1 MIKNGMV
8 ISISKI
14 IINLFIIFIIIII
27 HMSMATPII
36 PVFSIISITPIVACA
51 SANPLHNVPLDSWVY
66 VNLQKLEAMNLFIGE
81 DSIALNTKPLTHRS
95 VAALINRALLNIQQ
109 GKVVLPEI
117 QVTLLEELL
126 TEFTEELKE
135 YGVRVI
141 PREWSSQQIL
151 EQYQSEQL
159 YQYLSYFIEKGY
171 IEPLSGT
178 DLPVSRQQI
187 AQLISQMIFSL
198 QSGQLKEVNLSETDV
213 ACLDYLVTELKD
225 ELSFYGLSVVYL
237 NKSKALINHL
247 EETFLFSGYLNQSLS
262 LIGQNEKIENKQKIE
277 NQEEHKKNIKLSQGL
292 FELQFGAQLSGELWE
307 ELPFMIDFSLTTQ
320 VYDIYNV
327 DFAPLSL
334 NLNKAYLKFQTNS
347 FRLSLPDSI
356 ANIPLI
362 SIVDEFEIP
371 EIQWQIG
378 REEIFWGPAHSGSLI
393 LSDRAAPLNMISYSG
408 NFNLEQIA
416 DGLGQ
421 LHFTKLFSYLD
432 ENRLLFGQR
441 FEYSPDTPW
450 RVALSETAIAAQDCG
465 IGYFNPLPFPL
476 ANYLIQ
482 QIYSNFPSLSE
493 KENNINYNI
502 GLDGQYLFDNGVK
515 IYGEVMFD
523 DFIFYQKDN
532 PFPGRYGFTLGN
544 YIPNIFQDYQTDL
557 VLEYTRIN
565 NYVYYPRTEWQYYL
579 YQGEYLG
586 HPLGPDADQF
596 ILEINHQLN
605 EDTLLQFAYIH
616 QRHGEGQKG
625 IPLPVDPVVANEN
638 RFLSGIIEKSDNF
651 QASLTYDLS
660 EDWQVSVSGSFQNI
674 YNEDNQLNQNNQN
687 LTLTVELNL
696 EF

>member
-1 MIKNGMV
+1 
-8 ISISKI
+8 
-14 IINLFIIFIIIII
+14 
-27 HMSMATPII
+27 MSVATPIT
-36 PVFSIISITPIVACA
+36 PVFSIISITPIDAYA
-51 SANPLHNVPLDSWVY
+51 SVNPLLNVPLDSWVY
-66 VNLQKLEAMNLFIGE
+66 ANLQKLEAMNLFEGE
-81 DSIALNTKPLTHRS
+81 VSMALNTKPLTRRS
-95 VAALINRALLNIQQ
+95 VAALINHALLNIQQ

-117 QVTLLEELL
+117 QVILLEELI

-141 PREWSSQQIL
+141 PQEWSSQQIL
-151 EQYQSEQL
+151 EQYQSDQL
-159 YQYLSYFIEKGY
+159 YQYFSYFIEKGY
-171 IEPLSGT
+171 IEPLSSI
-178 DLPVSRQQI
+178 DRSVSRQQI

-198 QSGQLKEVNLSETDV
+198 QAGQLKEENLSETDI
-213 ACLDYLVTELKD
+213 AYLDYLVTELKD
-225 ELSFYGLSVVYL
+225 ELSFYGLKVVYL

-262 LIGQNEKIENKQKIE
+262 LVGQNEKIEHQQKIE

-292 FELQFGAQLSGELWE
+292 LELQFGAQLSGELWE
-307 ELPFMIDFSLTTQ
+307 ELPFMIDLSLATQ
-320 VYDIYNV
+320 IYDIYNI
-327 DFAPLSL
+327 DFAPVSLS
-334 NLNKAYLKFQTNS
+334 LNKAYLKFKTNS
-347 FRLSLPDSI
+347 FRLSLPDSMT
-356 ANIPLI
+356 NITLI
-362 SIVDEFEIP
+362 SVFDELEIP

-378 REEIFWGPAHSGSLI
+378 REEMYWGPAHSGSLI
-393 LSDRAAPLNMISYSG
+393 LSDGAAPLDMISYSG
-408 NFNLEQIA
+408 NFDLEQIA

-450 RVALSETAIAAQDCG
+450 RVALSETSIAAQDCG

-476 ANYLIQ
+476 INYLIQ
-482 QIYSNFPSLSE
+482 QIYSNFPNLSE

-502 GLDGQYLFDNGVK
+502 GLDGQYLFDNGIK

-523 DFIFYQKDN
+523 DFIFYRRDN

-565 NYVYYPRTEWQYYL
+565 NYVYYPRAEWQYYL

-586 HPLGPDADQF
+586 HPLGPDADQLT
-596 ILEINHQLN
+596 IEINHQLN
-605 EDTLLQFAYIH
+605 EDTSLQFAYIH

-625 IPLPVDPVVANEN
+625 IPLPADPVVANEN
-638 RFLSGIIEKSDNF
+638 RFLLGIIEKSDNF

-660 EDWQVSVSGSFQNI
+660 EDWQVSVTGSFQNI

-687 LTLTVELNL
+687 FALTVELKL

>member
-1 MIKNGMV
+1 MV

-36 PVFSIISITPIVACA
+36 PVFSIISITPIIAYA
-51 SANPLHNVPLDSWVY
+51 SANSLLNVPLDSWVY
-66 VNLQKLEAMNLFIGE
+66 VNLQKLEAMNLFVGE
-81 DSIALNTKPLTHRS
+81 DSIALNTKPLTRRS
-95 VAALINRALLNIQQ
+95 VAALINRALLNVQQ
-109 GKVVLPEI
+109 GKVVLAEGQI
-117 QVTLLEELL
+117 ILLEELI
-126 TEFTEELKE
+126 TEFIEELKE

-141 PREWSSQQIL
+141 PRELSPQQIL
-151 EQYQSEQL
+151 EQYQADQL

-171 IEPLSGT
+171 IEPLPSI
-178 DLPVSRQQI
+178 DLPISRQQI
-187 AQLISQMIFSL
+187 AQLVSQMIFSL
-198 QSGQLKEVNLSETDV
+198 QSGQLKEVSLSETDI
-213 ACLDYLVTELKD
+213 AYLDYLVTELKD
-225 ELSFYGLSVVYL
+225 ELSFYGIKVVYL

-262 LIGQNEKIENKQKIE
+262 LVGQNEKIENKQKVE
-277 NQEEHKKNIKLSQGL
+277 NQGEYKKNMKLSQGL
-292 FELQFGAQLSGELWE
+292 LELQFGAQLSGELWE
-307 ELPFMIDFSLTTQ
+307 EIPFMIDFSLATQ
-320 VYDIYNV
+320 IYDIYNV
-327 DFAPLSL
+327 VFAPLSF
-334 NLNKAYLKFQTNS
+334 NLNEAYLKFKTNS
-347 FRLSLPDSI
+347 FCLSLPDSI

-362 SIVDEFEIP
+362 SIVDELEIP
-371 EIQWQIG
+371 EIEWQVG
-378 REEIFWGPAHSGSLI
+378 REKMYWGPAYSGSLI
-393 LSDRAAPLNMISYSG
+393 LSDRAAPLDMISYSG
-408 NFNLEQIA
+408 NFDLEQIA
-416 DGLGQ
+416 SALGQ
-421 LHFTKLFSYLD
+421 LQFTKFFSYLD

-450 RVALSETAIAAQDCG
+450 RVALSETAVAAQDCG

-476 ANYLIQ
+476 VNYLIQ
-482 QIYSNFPSLSE
+482 QIYSNFPNLSE

-532 PFPGRYGFTLGN
+532 PFPGRYGFTIGN
-544 YIPNIFQDYQTDL
+544 YIPNIFEDYQSDL

-565 NYVYYPRTEWQYYL
+565 NYVYYPRAEWQYYL

-586 HPLGPDADQF
+586 HPLGPDADQLT
-596 ILEINHQLN
+596 IEINHQFN
-605 EDTLLQFAYIH
+605 EDTSLQFTYIH

-625 IPLPVDPVVANEN
+625 IPLPADPVVANEN
-638 RFLSGIIEKSDNF
+638 RFLTGIVEKSDSF

-660 EDWQVSVSGSFQNI
+660 EDWQVSITGSFQNI

-687 LTLTVELNL
+687 LALTVEIKL